1 VRNLYTEVT
10 LTDRGKENY
19 MKDLL
24 DQIRALRKEATQEE
38 VDQLIAILGD
48 TTSIPVLEIVLSHYK
63 DIEKKILEGDLL
75 EWMRENDLEKFENED
90 VKVNI
95 ATHVSA
101 KVENPDGAF
110 SWLEEHEYGDLIK
123 DMLDFPKGECTP
135 EVENALAQLGVS
147 YSKKSGIHPQSLKKI
162 MSDRLKSGEDLPS
175 EDDGIT
181 LNFYDLCVVKGK

>member
-63 DIEKKILEGDLL
+63 AKEKAILEGDLL

-95 ATHVSA
+95 ATYVSA
-101 KVENPDGAF
+101 KVANPDGAF
-110 SWLEEHEYGDLIK
+110 SWLESHEYGDLIK
-123 DMLDFPKGECTP
+123 DTLDFPKGEFNAD
-135 EVENALAQLGVS
+135 VEYALGQLGAS
-147 YSKKSGIHPQSLKKI
+147 YTKKSGIHPQSLKKI

-175 EDDGIT
+175 EDDGIA

>member
-63 DIEKKILEGDLL
+63 AKEKAILEGDLL
-75 EWMRENDLEKFENED
+75 EWMRENDLEKCLTNED

-95 ATHVSA
+95 ATYVSA

-110 SWLEEHEYGDLIK
+110 SWLEEHGYSDLIK
-123 DMLDFPKGECTP
+123 DTLDFPKGEFNADVEYALGQLVHRTP
-135 EVENALAQLGVS
+135 RSRAFTRRA
-147 YSKKSGIHPQSLKKI
+147 
-162 MSDRLKSGEDLPS
+162 
-175 EDDGIT
+175 
-181 LNFYDLCVVKGK
+181 